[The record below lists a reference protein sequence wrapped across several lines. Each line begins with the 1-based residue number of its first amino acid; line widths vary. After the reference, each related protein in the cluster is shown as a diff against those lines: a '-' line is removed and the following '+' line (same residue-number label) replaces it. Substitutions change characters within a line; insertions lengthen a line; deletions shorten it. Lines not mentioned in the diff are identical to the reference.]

1 MAAESG
7 QSNLSVFYKDF
18 NLGLQAHP
26 VTGALM
32 MVKNADAV
40 KQGVRNLIMT
50 NHFERP
56 YRSKYGGNIRQH
68 LFDLF
73 DSGTVEDVKADIG
86 YCFKSY
92 MRRAELIAVNVK
104 ASEDTNFLY
113 IEIYFRPINQVNTE
127 QVDIKLERLR

>member
-73 DSGTVEDVKADIG
+73 DSGTIEDVKADIG
-86 YCFKSY
+86 YCFNSY